1 MMSFVS
7 FFFFRSQRVNF
18 CFFPFFFFGFDT
30 KKCFYRHLVLPYA
43 IEVLIKAGY
52 KLVTVAE
59 CLGESPYLR
68 VDAPSA
74 RDVRFFFFFFFWH
87 IF

>member
-1 MMSFVS
+1 M
-7 FFFFRSQRVNF
+7 
-18 CFFPFFFFGFDT
+18 
-30 KKCFYRHLVLPYA
+30 FYRREVLPYA
-43 IEVLIKAGY
+43 IEVLQAAGY

-59 CLGESPYLR
+59 CLGENPYLR

-74 RDVRFFFFFFFWH
+74 RDVCQSFFFWD